1 MDEKVMINISSDGL
15 TILTMRIY
23 DELKNNQML
32 NRDINQNVV
41 KRSIKKI
48 ITDELRNKVWNN

>member
-1 MDEKVMINISSDGL
+1 MINISSDGL